1 MGEDRQDEMQM
12 CFPLCAMTMS
22 MMSYD
27 VIYDV
32 LFSLA
37 IFFLDIPL
45 HDFTLITHGGDSI
58 SLVLKSECGTVP
70 LQVTW
75 NEGKVIIFDA
85 TCPKKSIS
93 KLGCVKYS
101 LRN

>member
-1 MGEDRQDEMQM
+1 
-12 CFPLCAMTMS
+12 MS
-22 MMSYD
+22 MMSYIF
-27 VIYDV
+27 IYDV

-37 IFFLDIPL
+37 IFFLNIPL
-45 HDFTLITHGGDSI
+45 HDFTLIIHGGDSI